1 MPGFD
6 AEKALTK
13 ENLESF
19 MKMLTFGKFN
29 GKFDTKI
36 EGLGLSLLV
45 SEVQNTELKVP
56 KVCLSDSTLS
66 M

>member
-1 MPGFD
+1 
-6 AEKALTK
+6 
-13 ENLESF
+13 

-36 EGLGLSLLV
+36 EGLGLDMLV

-56 KVCLSDSTLS
+56 KVGFISCD
-66 M
+66 